1 MMIRN
6 WICLSSNP
14 IPPYKHN
21 PSEAFPVPSKPIKP
35 ACIFLGKG
43 KKLADT
49 SLLPLLS
56 LVEKNKTECLWPL
69 CVIGAGKSLC
79 PPGCAWR
86 DNTGQC
92 GWEQDIQKSSLWPND
107 KYLIHSNHQR
117 SLQVIFMNTQQSK
130 FILLVQRWQ
139 GSRTGQVS
147 VPCHQMQKAM

>member
-43 KKLADT
+43 KKKLADT

-56 LVEKNKTECLWPL
+56 LVEKNKIEATTSALHC
-69 CVIGAGKSLC
+69 
-79 PPGCAWR
+79 R
-86 DNTGQC
+86 DWIVG
-92 GWEQDIQKSSLWPND
+92 GGPAKD
-107 KYLIHSNHQR
+107 
-117 SLQVIFMNTQQSK
+117 
-130 FILLVQRWQ
+130 
-139 GSRTGQVS
+139 
-147 VPCHQMQKAM
+147 

>member
-21 PSEAFPVPSKPIKP
+21 PSEAFPVPTKPIKP

-56 LVEKNKTECLWPL
+56 LVEKNKTEATTSALL
-69 CVIGAGKSLC
+69 C
-79 PPGCAWR
+79 R
-86 DNTGQC
+86 DWIVRG
-92 GWEQDIQKSSLWPND
+92 GPAKD
-107 KYLIHSNHQR
+107 
-117 SLQVIFMNTQQSK
+117 
-130 FILLVQRWQ
+130 
-139 GSRTGQVS
+139 
-147 VPCHQMQKAM
+147 